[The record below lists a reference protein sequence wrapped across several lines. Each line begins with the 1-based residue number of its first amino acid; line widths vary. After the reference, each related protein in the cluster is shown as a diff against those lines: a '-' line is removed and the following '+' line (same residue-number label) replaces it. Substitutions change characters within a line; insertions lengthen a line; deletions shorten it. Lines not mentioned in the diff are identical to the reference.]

1 MINPTMLARTRM
13 SGEAVR
19 KVILSAGL
27 VITLLVVVVYFS
39 ITAQGFADL
48 QNLRNVARDVSLIG
62 IVAVGMTL
70 LVLTGNIDLS
80 VGSVLGVSGIYFAE
94 LMVSHGAS
102 VPAALAAAVLIGAL
116 LGMFNG
122 LVVTLVEI
130 NPIIVTLATWTAFR
144 GLAFLITDGV
154 PIFGLPDGVRPLG
167 EGLLIGVPVPVWLM
181 LASFAAGWVVLNRT
195 AVGRRI
201 YAIGGNREAARLS
214 GIRVKRITVLLFMT
228 VGAMAGLAG
237 VLATARL
244 ESAAPAAGTGF
255 EISVIT
261 AVFVGGVS
269 YTGGEGRLG
278 GVFLG
283 VVILGVLQNG
293 MTLNA
298 VQPFIQ
304 QVVLGGFLL
313 SAVAFDQALTRIS
326 RRVPYHPHPES
337 ARPPLREGQ
346 PTEVHD
352 AEVTS
357 DAG

>member
-1 MINPTMLARTRM
+1 MINPTFVARAGM

-19 KVILSAGL
+19 KLMLSAGL

-39 ITAQGFADL
+39 ITAEGFADL
-48 QNLRNVARDVSLIG
+48 QNLRNIARDVSLIG

-102 VPAALAAAVLIGAL
+102 VPAAFLGAVLIGAA
-116 LGMFNG
+116 LGMVNG

-154 PIFGLPDGVRPLG
+154 PVFGLPDGVRPLG
-167 EGLLIGVPVPVWLM
+167 EGLIAGVPVPVWLM
-181 LASFAAGWVVLNRT
+181 LLSFAVGWAVLNRT
-195 AVGRRI
+195 VVGRRI

-214 GIRVKRITVLLFMT
+214 GIRVKRITVLLFMAA
-228 VGAMAGLAG
+228 GALSGLAG

-313 SAVAFDQALTRIS
+313 AAVSFDQVLTRIS
-326 RRVPYHPHPES
+326 RRVPYRPQPES
-337 ARPPLREGQ
+337 ARPPAREGQ
-346 PTEVHD
+346 AAVTTDPEVVRD
-352 AEVTS
+352 AH
-357 DAG
+357 